1 MRISIITPS
10 FNMLPYLKRA
20 RASVADQH
28 GVEVEH
34 IVADG
39 GSTDGTPEWLASVAG
54 PIAAGTPAPVAGS
67 SFRFFSGKDAGMYD
81 ALNKGFATA
90 SGDVVAWLNCDEQYL
105 EGALTKVLGSFQ
117 TKPDLDILFG
127 AALLVRPDNSLLALR
142 KPYPA
147 RYAYVA
153 TSHLYNLS
161 CATFFRGRLWKDG
174 LRFDPRFR
182 NLGDHDLILRALKDG
197 ARTAAIPSI
206 LSAFTFT
213 GGNLSWTEGAKR
225 EAVQLHNEAPEWAKA
240 LRLPLTAMRLSEK
253 FLHGAYRAGGVD
265 YALYEGDGTGPRRS
279 FHVDKATTQWPDE
292 K

>member
-10 FNMLPYLKRA
+10 FNMLAYLKRA
-20 RASVADQH
+20 RASVVDQR

-39 GSTDGTPEWLASVAG
+39 GSTDGTPEWLAHVAH
-54 PIAAGTPAPVAGS
+54 PIAAAESAPIAGP
-67 SFRFFSGKDAGMYD
+67 SFRYFSGKDAGMYD

-105 EGALTKVLGSFQ
+105 EGALAKVLETFRA
-117 TKPDLDILFG
+117 KPELDILFG

-161 CATFFRGRLWKDG
+161 CATFFRGKLWKEG
-174 LRFDPRFR
+174 LRFDTRFR
-182 NLGDHDLILRALKDG
+182 NLGDHDLILRALKSG
-197 ARTAAIPSI
+197 ARTATLPAP
-206 LSAFTFT
+206 LAAFTFT

-225 EAVQLHNEAPEWAKA
+225 EAVMLHNEAPHWAKT
-240 LRLPLTAMRLSEK
+240 LRAPLTAMRLTEK
-253 FLHGAYRAGGVD
+253 FLHGAYGAGRIE
-265 YALYEGDGTGPRRS
+265 YSLYEGDGTGSRRAFS
-279 FHVDKATTQWPDE
+279 VEKAPTKWPDE

>member
-1 MRISIITPS
+1 
-10 FNMLPYLKRA
+10 MLNYLKRA
-20 RASVADQH
+20 RASVADQQ

-39 GSTDGTPEWLASVAG
+39 GSSDGTPEWLASVAR
-54 PIAAGTPAPVAGS
+54 PIGAGKPAPVAGS

-105 EGALTKVLGSFQ
+105 DGALAKVLEIFR
-117 TKPDLDILFG
+117 TKPELDILFG

-147 RYAYVA
+147 RYVYVA

-161 CATFFRGRLWKDG
+161 CATFFRGKLWKEG
-174 LRFDPRFR
+174 LRFDTRFR
-182 NLGDHDLILRALKDG
+182 NLGDHDLILRALKGG
-197 ARTAAIPSI
+197 ARTTTLREP

-225 EAVQLHNEAPEWAKA
+225 EATQLHQEAPAWAKA
-240 LRLPLTAMRLSEK
+240 LHMPLTALRLTEK
-253 FLHGAYRAGGVD
+253 FLHGAYSAGAVD
-265 YALYEGDGTGPRRS
+265 YALHVGEGNGVRCS
-279 FHVDKATTQWPDE
+279 FHVDKASTKWPDE